1 MRPPVWFNMPLADI
15 MNRVHNRKQSF
26 AHKRS
31 RRKTV
36 LVIVIFA
43 LAIVLF
49 GAGLVLFEKRL
60 RQPEGLGDSGEW
72 GWNEPGEEVRL
83 KIGDSRV
90 SYTDAVDA
98 YLVIGTDAT
107 GSTPDAAQ
115 GFNGNMADFLIL
127 LLVNRTNGRF
137 GFVQLDRDTMMD
149 VPVLGANGEEAGTSY
164 EQLCIAHWYGQNEE
178 QRNRNTVTA
187 VSRLFGGLPIKGY
200 YSINMKDM
208 DRVNHAVGGVEV
220 KIEDDLTSIDPAMK
234 PGAVV
239 TLADDQVEQYLRARR
254 TVGDGTN
261 ISRMRRQRQY
271 LQNLY
276 SLVTGRLKKNANYIN
291 EIYDEI
297 SEVVDS
303 DLPAREVSQL
313 TAEIMKFENLGF
325 MSIDG
330 ESRKGE
336 ASYDGEVHAEF
347 YPDTESI
354 LKTLREFA
362 DISDGWG

>member
-1 MRPPVWFNMPLADI
+1 MIIAIFV
-15 MNRVHNRKQSF
+15 F
-26 AHKRS
+26 A
-31 RRKTV
+31 
-36 LVIVIFA
+36 IA
-43 LAIVLF
+43 LF
-49 GAGLVLFEKRL
+49 GAGLVLFEDRL
-60 RQPEGLGDSGEW
+60 RQPEDLLGDSGEW
-72 GWNEPGEEVRL
+72 GWNESGEEVRL

-90 SYTDAVDA
+90 SYTDAIDA

-107 GSTPDAAQ
+107 GTSPDAEK
-115 GFNGNMADFLIL
+115 GFNGNMADFLML

-149 VPVLGANGEEAGTSY
+149 VPVLDANGEEIGTSH

-178 QRNRNTVTA
+178 QRNGNTVTA
-187 VSRLFGGLPIKGY
+187 VSRLLGGLPIKGY

-239 TLADDQVEQYLRARR
+239 TLADDQVERYLRARMK
-254 TVGDGTN
+254 VGDGTN
-261 ISRMRRQRQY
+261 ISRMRRQRRYMQS
-271 LQNLY
+271 LY
-276 SLVTGRLKKNANYIN
+276 SLVTGRLKENANYIN

-313 TAEIMKFENLGF
+313 TAEIIHFENLGF
-325 MSIDG
+325 MTIDG
-330 ESRKGE
+330 ESQKGK
-336 ASYDGEVHAEF
+336 ASYDGEVHSEF

-354 LKTLREFA
+354 LRTLREFT
-362 DISDGWG
+362 DLSDGWG

>member
-1 MRPPVWFNMPLADI
+1 M
-15 MNRVHNRKQSF
+15 
-26 AHKRS
+26 
-31 RRKTV
+31 
-36 LVIVIFA
+36 
-43 LAIVLF
+43 
-49 GAGLVLFEKRL
+49 
-60 RQPEGLGDSGEW
+60 
-72 GWNEPGEEVRL
+72 
-83 KIGDSRV
+83 
-90 SYTDAVDA
+90 
-98 YLVIGTDAT
+98 
-107 GSTPDAAQ
+107 
-115 GFNGNMADFLIL
+115 
-127 LLVNRTNGRF
+127 
-137 GFVQLDRDTMMD
+137 
-149 VPVLGANGEEAGTSY
+149 
-164 EQLCIAHWYGQNEE
+164 
-178 QRNRNTVTA
+178 TA

>member
-1 MRPPVWFNMPLADI
+1 MPLADI
-15 MNRVHNRKQSF
+15 MSRVHNRKQSF

-72 GWNEPGEEVRL
+72 DWNEPGEEVRL

-115 GFNGNMADFLIL
+115 GFNGNMADFLML